1 MGVRGG
7 QHEGWCDRG
16 AAKRSGP
23 WGPGCVL
30 WSGAS
35 NGPKNRVPFIMEWK
49 INVEHLLCSMG
60 GGGAAVNAS
69 TIHWLSPVGRGKG
82 LSHGNLGPLGM

>member
-7 QHEGWCDRG
+7 QREGWCDRG

-60 GGGAAVNAS
+60 GGGCCSKCQHHSLAFS
-69 TIHWLSPVGRGKG
+69 CREREGTESW
-82 LSHGNLGPLGM
+82 